1 VSFEQ
6 GNNLVLCDAATGKPF
21 GGPVPVQGNVA
32 AILPIADGSG
42 LLNAAPDGTLRRWRW
57 P

>member
-1 VSFEQ
+1 MSFEQ